1 MAIAK
6 NIKKEYVKKK
16 MTWAKVQST
25 EALAHAYIYVVR

>member
-16 MTWAKVQST
+16 MTRAKVQST
-25 EALAHAYIYVVR
+25 EALAYAYFYVVR